1 MWAPTYRSFIF
12 ISKKKIE
19 TWWPFLWMGFNC
31 LKARATSRG
40 QYIFYLPLSSQ
51 KFLVLILLTWK
62 DERPRRPWK
71 PPSGFEHETPG
82 LGTQRLSWSTRVV
95 FLKASELF
103 STFESVFFLKV
114 WFFVQQKAWI
124 LWLWSVIILFKVKR
138 KVRHAFAPRLPI
150 FTLRLFVNWSSPK
163 TKLQTNFLSL
173 ENRSLESVSFSQ

>member
-1 MWAPTYRSFIF
+1 
-12 ISKKKIE
+12 
-19 TWWPFLWMGFNC
+19 MGFNC

-124 LWLWSVIILFKVKR
+124 LWLWSVIILFKVKI
-138 KVRHAFAPRLPI
+138 KEKSDTLLLPD
-150 FTLRLFVNWSSPK
+150 FR
-163 TKLQTNFLSL
+163 FLSCD
-173 ENRSLESVSFSQ
+173 SLWIGARQKLNCRRIF

>member
-1 MWAPTYRSFIF
+1 MALFYGWDLTASRLEPLRGGSIF
-12 ISKKKIE
+12 
-19 TWWPFLWMGFNC
+19 
-31 LKARATSRG
+31 
-40 QYIFYLPLSSQ
+40 FYLPLSSQ

-124 LWLWSVIILFKVKR
+124 LWLWSVIILFKVKI
-138 KVRHAFAPRLPI
+138 KEKSGTLLLPD
-150 FTLRLFVNWSSPK
+150 FR
-163 TKLQTNFLSL
+163 FLSCD
-173 ENRSLESVSFSQ
+173 SLWIGARQKLNCRRIF